1 MQNYPVNFK
10 KQNVT
15 FILNIFNRNTAAF
28 LDLKGCKDTAI
39 FVKAVIILWNRI
51 NVKSKDAWFK
61 LDDKNRKPFESADD
75 QRLGL
80 ILLLAEKFK
89 VIDTPKS
96 PYSGRVMCLTRD
108 TSNTLLSALNG
119 IVSLLK
125 LLLNKDFNYVLPGT
139 FQSDRLEGEFGVSG
153 QSAKIM
159 NSVAQLFNKLDI
171 EKVVNH

>member
-1 MQNYPVNFK
+1 M
-10 KQNVT
+10 
-15 FILNIFNRNTAAF
+15 ILNIFNRNTAAF
-28 LDLKGCKDTAI
+28 LDLKGCKDTPI
-39 FVKAVIILWNRI
+39 FVKAVTILWNRI

-61 LDDKNRKPFESADD
+61 LNDENRKPFESVDD

-89 VIDTPKS
+89 GIDTSKS

-108 TSNTLLSALNG
+108 TSNALLLALNG

-125 LLLNKDFNYVLPGT
+125 LLWNKDFNYVLPGS
-139 FQSDRLEGEFGVSG
+139 FHRLEGEFGISG
-153 QSAKIM
+153 QSAEIM
-159 NSVAQLFNKLDI
+159 NSLALQRFKLFNKLDI